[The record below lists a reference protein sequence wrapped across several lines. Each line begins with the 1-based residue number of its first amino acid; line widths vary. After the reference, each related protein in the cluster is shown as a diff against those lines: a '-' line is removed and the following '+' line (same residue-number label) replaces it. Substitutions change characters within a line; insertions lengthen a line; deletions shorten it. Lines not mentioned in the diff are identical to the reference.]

1 MLTNLR
7 THSKSIFWGA
17 GTAVALILSFLLAAH
32 LWQDHQ
38 DHHLIVQVL
47 QYNIMRGKLDPLPA
61 PVPLPPAAAATPPA
75 ASSAP
80 KPEKP

>member
-17 GTAVALILSFLLAAH
+17 GTATALILGFLLVAH

-61 PVPLPPAAAATPPA
+61 PVPLPPAVAVTPAP
-75 ASSAP
+75 SAP